1 MDIAVSEQKKIISS
15 PYNYEIQYLDK
26 EDNETTRK
34 ITPIRFFKYRD
45 NDYLEAYCHLRKD
58 NRNFLCSSIV
68 SYEILKTKKQTVF
81 SPKYDE
87 KKWTKLHSPKPV
99 VKEEPGFTASL
110 LTYVLRGI
118 VTIPFAIL
126 GMTLGGSR
134 GMGKSTAVFGESNH
148 VWYHSQSGKKDRLY
162 KIDF

>member
-68 SYEILKTKKQTVF
+68 SYEILKTKKQ
-81 SPKYDE
+81 
-87 KKWTKLHSPKPV
+87 
-99 VKEEPGFTASL
+99 
-110 LTYVLRGI
+110 
-118 VTIPFAIL
+118 
-126 GMTLGGSR
+126 
-134 GMGKSTAVFGESNH
+134 
-148 VWYHSQSGKKDRLY
+148 RL
-162 KIDF
+162 